1 MKQWGIDKRI
11 SRNKGI
17 LCQRERCLRNIW
29 KFQNHPLGESWT
41 GESSRETRDGT
52 RRKGQSGCIPMEGS
66 RKIRR
71 ICGSHRKQ
79 GGNWSRW
86 ISGILLPLPRRHRRR
101 WRRRRRR
108 LRAPFS
114 RLVSKVVSY
123 LFMNYATR
131 ALPHQR
137 QTICAKYTRE
147 ETFHP
152 PPRKSDV
159 ILG

>member
-1 MKQWGIDKRI
+1 M
-11 SRNKGI
+11 
-17 LCQRERCLRNIW
+17 
-29 KFQNHPLGESWT
+29 
-41 GESSRETRDGT
+41 RDGA
-52 RRKGQSGCIPMEGS
+52 RRKGQSGCTPAEES

-86 ISGILLPLPRRHRRR
+86 ISGILLPLLHRHRRR
-101 WRRRRRR
+101 R
-108 LRAPFS
+108 LCAPFS
-114 RLVSKVVSY
+114 QPVSKVVSY

-131 ALPHQR
+131 TLPHQR
-137 QTICAKYTRE
+137 QTLCAKYTGK

-159 ILG
+159 IPS